1 VLERSTTTD
10 GKKDGILYVSKYQ
23 LLKSAE
29 TGLKSILERDK
40 RGGKSCNVW
49 RKLRMYVSALAVDL
63 RKNKN

>member
-40 RGGKSCNVW
+40 RVGKSY
-49 RKLRMYVSALAVDL
+49 MYGGNYACTSQHLQL
-63 RKNKN
+63 I